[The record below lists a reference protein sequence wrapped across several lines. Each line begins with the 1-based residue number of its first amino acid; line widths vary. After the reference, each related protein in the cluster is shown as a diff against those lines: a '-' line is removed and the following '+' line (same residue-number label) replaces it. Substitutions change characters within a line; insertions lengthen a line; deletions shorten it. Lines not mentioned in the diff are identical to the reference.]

1 MRVGVL
7 QRPRSTAEALASM
20 ARAPAKLIAGGTDV
34 FPALVDRPSP
44 ETMID
49 LSAIPDLRGIE
60 TSDDEIRIGAAA
72 RWTEIAR
79 ADLPP
84 SCRMLQQ
91 AAREVGSIQIQ
102 NRGTIGGNLCNAS
115 PAADG
120 APPLMALDA
129 EVELVSPG
137 GLRRMRVEDFLIGNR
152 RTQLRPDEIMR
163 NVIVPRASARARSA
177 FVKLGARKYL
187 VISIVMVAALIEV
200 DPDRRIR
207 AARIAVG
214 SASEKARRLRDFEG
228 RLVGRAV
235 DDPAALC
242 MSADDMATLS
252 PIDDMR
258 ATAAYRRAAA
268 ATLVARAIAEAAG
281 QNHA

>member
-1 MRVGVL
+1 MGVL

-60 TSDDEIRIGAAA
+60 TSDDEIRIGAAT
-72 RWTEIAR
+72 RWSEIAQ

-137 GLRRMRVEDFLIGNR
+137 GVRKVRVEDFLVGNR
-152 RTQLRPDEIMR
+152 RTQLRSDEIMR
-163 NVIVPRASARARSA
+163 AVIVPRASTDARSA

-187 VISIVMVAALIEV
+187 VISIVMVAALV
-200 DPDRRIR
+200 DLDADRRIR

-214 SASEKARRLRDFEG
+214 SASEKARRMRDLED
-228 RLVGRAV
+228 RLVGRCV

-242 MSADDMATLS
+242 ISVDDMATLS
-252 PIDDMR
+252 PIDDVR

-268 ATLVARAIAEAAG
+268 ATLVARAIAKAAG